1 MVTIT
6 DEELLE
12 KSRVLFKKLGGMSSS
27 DARLVR
33 ALIERAGLGS
43 QPTKRAGGLANA
55 APCGCVECP
64 KCDHLLKQRE
74 SLKVGSA
81 VNASNK

>member
-12 KSRVLFKKLGGMSSS
+12 KARVLFAKLGGVKSQ

-33 ALIERAGLGS
+33 ALIERAGLSS
-43 QPTKRAGGLANA
+43 QPTKRAVDDATRRDFEKAHDHTYGYNSLCGLCN
-55 APCGCVECP
+55 P
-64 KCDHLLKQRE
+64 HR
-74 SLKVGSA
+74 
-81 VNASNK
+81 N

>member
-6 DEELLE
+6 DEELLT
-12 KSRVLFKKLGGMSSS
+12 KARVLFYKLGGMKSQ

-43 QPTKRAGGLANA
+43 QPTKRAGDK
-55 APCGCVECP
+55 CP
-64 KCDHLLKQRE
+64 HCHNGFVSTGVKDFTLTCTACK
-74 SLKVGSA
+74 GTGICA
-81 VNASNK
+81 

>member
-12 KSRVLFKKLGGMSSS
+12 KARVLYKKLGGVGSQ

-43 QPTKRAGGLANA
+43 QPTPRAADAEKRAANA
-55 APCGCVECP
+55 SRWADCLTESRKNGC
-64 KCDHLLKQRE
+64 
-74 SLKVGSA
+74 
-81 VNASNK
+81 

>member
-12 KSRVLFKKLGGMSSS
+12 KARVLYKKLGGVGSQ

-43 QPTKRAGGLANA
+43 QPTPRAGDKC
-55 APCGCVECP
+55 PYCVNGVVNTGVHGFTLSC
-64 KCDHLLKQRE
+64 
-74 SLKVGSA
+74 KVCNGTGICA
-81 VNASNK
+81 

>member
-12 KSRVLFKKLGGMSSS
+12 KARVLFVKLGGMKSQ

-33 ALIERAGLGS
+33 ALIERAGLSS
-43 QPTKRAGGLANA
+43 QPTKRAADLPCCCAEIYTAGVVNPDCPRHGSIRAN
-55 APCGCVECP
+55 
-64 KCDHLLKQRE
+64 R
-74 SLKVGSA
+74 
-81 VNASNK
+81 